1 MSTLPVTTSTAR
13 RSPQQVSEVMRAV
26 SATSTAPE
34 KAFQKALRRS
44 GIRSFRVCDVALPG
58 KPDIVIPGRRLAI
71 FIDGDFWHGNQYR
84 VRKQLT
90 LEQQF
95 QGVNNS
101 RYWNRKIGN
110 NIVRD
115 LRVTAQLLDEGW
127 NVARFWESDIKDDV
141 ERCVNIVVQSKSKA
155 SSPFA
160 TLPHKTAAEFFA
172 GIGLVRLALEHAG
185 WTTVFAN
192 DNDPQKIQMYNSN
205 FGTVGLDSRSIAELK
220 GTDIPTSAIATAS
233 FPCNDLSLAGA
244 RKGLDGTHSGT
255 FWAFTRIL
263 GEMGKRRP
271 PLVLLENVPGFL
283 TSHGGNDFQAA
294 IRSLNDLGYACD
306 AFIIDASLFVPQS
319 RARLF
324 IVGRQGVAPTD
335 ALKVDG
341 TLRPPQLVNFI
352 KEHKDLCW
360 SVRRLPEIQRS
371 KLALENVLEDLEN
384 DDSRWWSKDRAK
396 YFLNQLSSAHLKA
409 AKHMIQ
415 QKDFTYATAFRRM
428 RNGRSTA
435 ELRFD
440 GIAGCLRTPR
450 GGSARQILL
459 KAGRGEYKVRL
470 LTPRECARLQGVPD
484 EEYKID
490 VTDNRALFGF
500 GDAVCVSVVEWIA
513 RNYLNPLVAEL
524 IRGQI
529 LNHE

>member
-1 MSTLPVTTSTAR
+1 MSTLPVPSTPR
-13 RSPQQVSEVMRAV
+13 RTRQQISEVMRAV
-26 SATSTAPE
+26 ASSATEPE
-34 KAFQKALRRS
+34 KSFQKALRRN
-44 GIRSFRVCDVALPG
+44 GIRSFKVCDVDLPG
-58 KPDIVIPGRRLAI
+58 KPDIVIPSRKLAI

-84 VRKQLT
+84 VRKHLT
-90 LEQQF
+90 IEQQF

-101 RYWNRKIGN
+101 PYWNRKIGN
-110 NIVRD
+110 NIARD
-115 LRVTAQLLDEGW
+115 LRVTTQLLEEGW
-127 NVARFWESDIKDDV
+127 NVARFWESEIRNDV
-141 ERCVNIVVQSKSKA
+141 QKCVSAILQSKSKPSAAFA
-155 SSPFA
+155 S
-160 TLPHKTAAEFFA
+160 LPRKTAAEFFA

-185 WTTVFAN
+185 WSTVFAN
-192 DNDPQKIQMYNSN
+192 DNDPQKIEMYSSN
-205 FGTVGLDSRSIAELK
+205 FGNAGLDSRSITDLK
-220 GTDIPTSAIATAS
+220 GSDIPSCAIATAS

-244 RKGLDGTHSGT
+244 RRGLDGTHSGT

-263 GEMGKRRP
+263 GELDKRIP

-283 TSHGGNDFQAA
+283 TSHGGKDFQAA
-294 IRSLNDLGYACD
+294 IRALNQLGYACD
-306 AFIIDASLFVPQS
+306 AFIIDAALFVPQS

-324 IVGRQGVAPTD
+324 IVGHQGTAPTD
-335 ALKVDG
+335 SLEVDAN
-341 TLRPPQLVNFI
+341 LRPPQLVDFI
-352 KEHKDLCW
+352 RKHRDLVW
-360 SVRRLPEIQRS
+360 SIRRLPQIQQS
-371 KLALENVLEDLEN
+371 KPTLKNILEELT
-384 DDSRWWSKDRAK
+384 DDDPKWWNEERAR
-396 YFLNQLSSAHLKA
+396 YFLNQLSSSHLKA
-409 AKHMIQ
+409 AKLMIQ
-415 QKDFTYATAFRRM
+415 QCDYGYATAFRRM

-459 KAGRGEYKVRL
+459 KAGHGKYKLRL

-484 EEYKID
+484 EEFRIA

-529 LNHE
+529 LSNE